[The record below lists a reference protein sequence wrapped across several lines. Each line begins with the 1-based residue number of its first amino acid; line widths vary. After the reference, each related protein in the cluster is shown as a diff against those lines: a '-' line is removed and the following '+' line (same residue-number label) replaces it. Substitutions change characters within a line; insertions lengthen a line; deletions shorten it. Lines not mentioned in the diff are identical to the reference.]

1 MNITKA
7 LILAAG
13 NGTRLQR
20 ESSHLPK
27 PLVSVGGMP
36 LLRRVVL
43 NAHQAGIT
51 HFVVVVGHL
60 GQMVQDHFAQ
70 HAIAGVT
77 FEWVVND
84 EYEKANGVS
93 ALKARHTLSEPFLL
107 TMADH
112 IFDAQ
117 TAYQLLQYPVG
128 AGDVVLGVDRKLH
141 CIFDIDDATKVRLS
155 GEWIVDI
162 GKSLTEYDAIDTG
175 LFLCHPAL
183 FEALQASLRD
193 GDCSLSDGIRYLAA
207 QRRARAFDIQDAQ
220 WFDIDT
226 PEAIQHAEAHLNGLA
241 VRPIQS
247 RHSADSACGAPSA
260 ATRAAQ

>member
-27 PLVSVGGMP
+27 PLVPVGGIP

-43 NAHQAGIT
+43 NAHQAGIN

-60 GQMVQDHFAQ
+60 GQMVQDYFAQ
-70 HAIAGVT
+70 NTIAGVT

-93 ALKARHTLSEPFLL
+93 ALKARRSLHEPFFL

-117 TAYQLLQYPVG
+117 TACRFLQQPLNT
-128 AGDVVLGVDRKLH
+128 DDIVLGVDRKLDSV
-141 CIFDIDDATKVRLS
+141 FDIDDATKVRLS
-155 GEWIVDI
+155 GNWIIDI
-162 GKSLTEYDAIDTG
+162 GKSLAQYDAIDTG
-175 LFLCHPAL
+175 LFLCGPAL
-183 FEALQASLRD
+183 FDALQASLRD
-193 GDCSLSDGIRYLAA
+193 GNCSLSDGVRYLAE
-207 QRRARAFDIQDAQ
+207 QRRVRAFDIQDAR
-220 WFDIDT
+220 WFDVDT
-226 PEAIQHAEAHLNGLA
+226 PEAIRHAEAYLNDLDA
-241 VRPIQS
+241 RRPQS
-247 RHSADSACGAPSA
+247 HRSVGRACGAPLSA
-260 ATRAAQ
+260 DTTAQ

>member
-27 PLVSVGGMP
+27 PLVSVGGVP
-36 LLRRVVL
+36 LLQRVVL
-43 NAHQAGIT
+43 NVHQAGIN

-60 GQMVQDHFAQ
+60 GQMVQDYFAQ

-93 ALKARHTLSEPFLL
+93 ALKAQGSLHEPFFL

-117 TAYQLLQYPVG
+117 TACRLLQQPVNT
-128 AGDVVLGVDRKLH
+128 DDIVLGVDRKLDSV
-141 CIFDIDDATKVRLS
+141 FDIDDATKVRLF
-155 GEWIVDI
+155 GNWVVDI
-162 GKSLTEYDAIDTG
+162 GKSLAQYDAIDTG
-175 LFLCHPAL
+175 LFLCGPAL
-183 FEALQASLRD
+183 FDALQASLKD
-193 GDCSLSDGIRYLAA
+193 GDCSLSDGIRYLAE
-207 QRRARAFDIQDAQ
+207 QRRVRAFDIEDAQ
-220 WFDIDT
+220 WFDVDT
-226 PEAIQHAEAHLNGLA
+226 PEAIRHAEAHLDGWDA
-241 VRPIQS
+241 RATQS
-247 RHSADSACGAPSA
+247 HQSARSGCSASSSA
-260 ATRAAQ
+260 NRAAQ